1 MRIAIVELA
10 DLKPRTYFSV
20 FALSA
25 AALLLESSL
34 TRLLAVAQYYHFAF
48 LVVSLALLGFG
59 ASGSLLTISKA
70 WTANVD
76 RDESYHGRERI
87 LTLAALGFASS
98 LVIAYL
104 VVNWLPFDS
113 YSIAWDR
120 RQILLF
126 ALYYL
131 VLSLPFLFAGLG
143 IGAVLSSSKGSNNR
157 VYAMN
162 LIGSAFGILLGLLVM
177 QCAGVPG
184 ALVASGIIG
193 LSAALGSQALSTK
206 IWRGV
211 IWIMLV
217 SGGVGLLLLS
227 ISNLYRDSAIGLT
240 ISPYK
245 GLAYAQRVPG
255 AEKIFG
261 SWNAIS
267 RIDVVARAST
277 HVLPGLSYTFTGQLP
292 EQLGMAFDGD
302 ALRPVTLTKP
312 DLFQAADYLPE
323 AAVFILHPGANT
335 LVLNAGSGLG
345 VMQALA
351 GGAIRVVAIQDN
363 ASIINASAATAG
375 EFDIFHNEYVHI
387 APQSARVF
395 LASSDD
401 RFDVILLPLNDS
413 YRPIASGA
421 YSLSENYDL
430 TVEGFNSMISSL
442 SSDGILVFSRWLQT
456 PPSESLR
463 IWGTIL
469 ETFSRIGL
477 EDPGSKLVA
486 YRGIQTMTFLVKP
499 DGWRSDELGI
509 IREFTEARKY
519 DLVWADDLESNEVNR
534 FNKLEHDNYH
544 ETFQQLLATNSKRK
558 FYANYPYAIRPT
570 KDNDPFFFHFF
581 KWEQTPQILATLGRV
596 WQPFGGSGY
605 FVLVALFILVSLF
618 SILLILIPL
627 RLTRNQPTDSETE
640 LAQETKNKKPVSTGR
655 TFTYFGSIGVA
666 FLCLEIPL
674 IQRSILSL
682 GHPAYAFALVVLILL
697 VASSL
702 GSLLSRRYWRR
713 RLMLLGLLSVT
724 AFLTPFLFYWL
735 QELSLGW
742 PGSSRVVCLGA
753 SLVPLGVLMGFPF
766 PFGLEW
772 LERAGSNL
780 VPWAW
785 AVNGCASVIGAV
797 LAAIA
802 SLSVGFSAVLLVG
815 ALFYG
820 VAALAMRS

>member
-1 MRIAIVELA
+1 M
-10 DLKPRTYFSV
+10 KPRIYFSV

-25 AALLLESSL
+25 AALMLESSL

-59 ASGSLLTISKA
+59 ASGSLLTISQRWIA
-70 WTANVD
+70 TNVD
-76 RDESYHGRERI
+76 REESYHGRERI
-87 LTLAALGFASS
+87 LALAAVGFASS
-98 LVIAYL
+98 LVIAYM
-104 VVNWLPFDS
+104 VINWLPFDS
-113 YSIAWDR
+113 YSIAWDG
-120 RQILLF
+120 RQVLLF

-143 IGAVLSSSKGSNNR
+143 IGAVLSSSQGSNHR

-162 LIGSAFGILLGLLVM
+162 LVGSAFGVLLGLAVM
-177 QCAGVPG
+177 QFAGVPG

-193 LSAALGSQALSTK
+193 LSAALGSLALSSK

-211 IWIMLV
+211 IWLLLA
-217 SGGVGLLLLS
+217 SGGMGLLLLS
-227 ISNLYRDSAIGLT
+227 ISNIYRDSAIGLT

-245 GLAYAQRVPG
+245 GLAYALRVPD

-277 HVLPGLSYTFTGQLP
+277 HVLPGMSYAFAGQLP

-312 DLFQAADYLPE
+312 DFFQAADYLPE
-323 AAVFILHPGANT
+323 AAAFILHPGANT

-345 VMQALA
+345 AMQALA
-351 GGAIRVVAIQDN
+351 GGAIRVVATQDN
-363 ASIINASAATAG
+363 PLIIDASAATAG
-375 EFDIFHNEYVHI
+375 EFDIFRNEQVQI
-387 APQSARVF
+387 APQPARVF
-395 LASSDD
+395 LASSDEL
-401 RFDVILLPLNDS
+401 FDVILLPLNDP

-430 TVEGFNSMISSL
+430 TVEGFNSMISRL

-469 ETFSRIGL
+469 EAFSRRGID
-477 EDPGSKLVA
+477 DPGSKLVA

-499 DGWRSDELGI
+499 DGWSSDELDI
-509 IREFTEARKY
+509 IREFTKARKY
-519 DLVWADDLESNEVNR
+519 DLVWTDDLEPEEVNR
-534 FNKLEHDNYH
+534 FNKLEHDDYH
-544 ETFQQLLATNSKRK
+544 ENFQHLLAADSKRK
-558 FYANYPYAIRPT
+558 FYASYPYAIHPT
-570 KDNDPFFFHFF
+570 RDNDPFFFHFF

-618 SILLILIPL
+618 SVLLILIPL
-627 RLTRNQPTDSETE
+627 LLTRHQPNNSGAE
-640 LAQETKNKKPVSTGR
+640 LVQGTKNKKPVSPGR
-655 TFTYFGSIGVA
+655 AFTYFGSIGVA

-682 GHPAYAFALVVLILL
+682 GHPAYAFALVVLVLL

-702 GSLLSRRYWRR
+702 GSLLSRRYWQH
-713 RLMLLGLLSVT
+713 RLMLLGLLCVT
-724 AFLTPFLFYWL
+724 AFLTPFAFYWI
-735 QELSLGW
+735 QVLSLGW
-742 PGSSRVVCLGA
+742 PVPLQVICLGA
-753 SLVPLGVLMGFPF
+753 SLVPLGILMGFPF

-772 LERAGSNL
+772 LERAESNL
-780 VPWAW
+780 IPWAW

-797 LAAIA
+797 LAALA
-802 SLSVGFSAVLLVG
+802 SLSVGFSAVLLAG
-815 ALFYG
+815 AFFYS
-820 VAALAMRS
+820 VAAFTLRS